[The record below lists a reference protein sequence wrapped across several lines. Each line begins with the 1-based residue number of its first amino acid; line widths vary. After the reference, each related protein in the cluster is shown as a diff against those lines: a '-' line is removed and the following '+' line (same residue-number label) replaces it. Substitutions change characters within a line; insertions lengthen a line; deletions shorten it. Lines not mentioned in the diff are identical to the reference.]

1 MIDCHSTRKY
11 STGSLLSVDYNSPGM
26 RVETWHHGHGVL
38 PDVRLGATEIAVM
51 LAGRLTVD
59 RTGDGRRQRAFGL
72 PGMFWLCPAGVYESD
87 ITLSDTMDEVIHFF
101 LPPDLLGE
109 TALEEYEVDPAS
121 IKLDYAGGTF
131 DPMLGQIAVCFRQ
144 MRHSPV
150 GPAERLLGDSL
161 RTALA
166 AHLLRNY
173 LTRPEV
179 MSKSERHNGSLDSRR
194 LRRVVDLVESRL
206 GSELSL
212 SDLAR
217 EACLSPYHFS
227 RSFHRTL
234 GKTPYQFVLERRIE
248 AAKEKIRR
256 NGKTSLVEI
265 ALETGFA
272 SQSGFIRA
280 FRKATGQTPSEFR
293 AEKS

>member
-1 MIDCHSTRKY
+1 
-11 STGSLLSVDYNSPGM
+11 
-26 RVETWHHGHGVL
+26 
-38 PDVRLGATEIAVM
+38 
-51 LAGRLTVD
+51 
-59 RTGDGRRQRAFGL
+59 
-72 PGMFWLCPAGVYESD
+72 
-87 ITLSDTMDEVIHFF
+87 
-101 LPPDLLGE
+101 
-109 TALEEYEVDPAS
+109 
-121 IKLDYAGGTF
+121 
-131 DPMLGQIAVCFRQ
+131 
-144 MRHSPV
+144 
-150 GPAERLLGDSL
+150 
-161 RTALA
+161 
-166 AHLLRNY
+166 
-173 LTRPEV
+173 